1 MSKIALLVA
10 LMAALGTFFVAS
22 RLIGAAD
29 SPSIA
34 LMGQVSSEK
43 EGPMEGV
50 LVGAKKDGSTITI
63 NVVSDD
69 KGRYSFPIFQ
79 TGAWP
84 LFPQNSRRGIRTGWP
99 QDNRC
104 CLRDSNNSG
113 HQTPPNQESRLPIDQ
128 CGVGRERAW
137 DR

>member
-69 KGRYSFPIFQ
+69 KGRYSFPIFEAE
-79 TGAWP
+79 AWP
-84 LFPQNSRRGIRTGWP
+84 LFPENSRRRVTNWMAP
-99 QDNRC
+99 RQ
-104 CLRDSNNSG
+104 
-113 HQTPPNQESRLPIDQ
+113 
-128 CGVGRERAW
+128 
-137 DR
+137 